1 MDKVLAQ
8 TFPPSFADGPVSYGM
23 ALFSMSLCS
32 ALSLAMLLRFW
43 FEARA
48 RREAWKLAAN
58 ARPEDEP
65 FASPLTIH
73 RMIVSCFFF
82 MVFIGGTPDA
92 IKYLLWG
99 EVSMRA
105 MHVIQEVDQVL
116 DGLTFIPLVAATLL
130 STWGMQVIP
139 QQLIQETRVMLRA
152 PTWEILKPHAKVG
165 AAVLLIAV
173 GVTLA
178 KAGI

>member
-1 MDKVLAQ
+1 MNEVLAH
-8 TFPPSFADGPVSYGM
+8 TFPPSFADGPLSYGM

-48 RREAWKLAAN
+48 RREAWRLAAN
-58 ARPEDEP
+58 PRPEDEP
-65 FASPLTIH
+65 FDSPLTIH

-82 MVFIGGTPDA
+82 MVFIGVTPDA
-92 IKYLLWG
+92 VKYLVWG

-105 MHVIQEVDQVL
+105 MYVIQEVDQVL

-130 STWGMQVIP
+130 STWGMQIIP
-139 QQLIQETRVMLRA
+139 QQLIQETRVMLRP
-152 PTWEILKPHAKVG
+152 PTWEVLKPHAKVG
-165 AAVLLIAV
+165 AVVLLIAI

-178 KAGI
+178 KAGA